1 MKKGK
6 NGFYCTTATINGKRK
21 YFYGKTPQIAVE
33 KRNSFIAKVKDFP
46 YLDDHVTLSEW
57 VEAWLD
63 GIKNTVTEH
72 TWFSYR
78 GVLRRHVIGVPFGY
92 HLLEDLRP
100 ALFRVYWQ
108 EILDSGLSP
117 RTVCYVHTLVSA
129 ALKQAASII
138 KLFRSDWGTLPSKL
152 RLIHTHTSPRKWMKK
167 PRKLHPILFNI
178 PHIIITVTLR
188 RVTF

>member
-1 MKKGK
+1 MKKRK

-57 VEAWLD
+57 VEAWLN

-129 ALKQAASII
+129 ALKQAV
-138 KLFRSDWGTLPSKL
+138 SDGVIPSNPLDYVRRPKRVPL
-152 RLIHTHTSPRKWMKK
+152 QSRK
-167 PRKLHPILFNI
+167 PSQNRKLGYFLSMLKMNNSAGYVISL
-178 PHIIITVTLR
+178 
-188 RVTF
+188 